1 MASTGNEEVDVEVGQ
16 EGNVENKDVGNDPSA
31 SEEGTADGAV
41 PVNPSALGTQ
51 NLSLVD
57 MTLSELRLKSY
68 AIVEQLKTLR
78 REVKSKDSEF
88 FGYMFSAFFASANTR
103 EMQIRRTVTF
113 ASSVELIT
121 GKNS

>member
-51 NLSLVD
+51 SLVD
-57 MTLSELRLKSY
+57 MTLSELRLKFY

-78 REVKSKDSEF
+78 REVKSKDSEIDPVRHKE
-88 FGYMFSAFFASANTR
+88 YLDLSKWQK
-103 EMQIRRTVTF
+103 EI
-113 ASSVELIT
+113 EE
-121 GKNS
+121 